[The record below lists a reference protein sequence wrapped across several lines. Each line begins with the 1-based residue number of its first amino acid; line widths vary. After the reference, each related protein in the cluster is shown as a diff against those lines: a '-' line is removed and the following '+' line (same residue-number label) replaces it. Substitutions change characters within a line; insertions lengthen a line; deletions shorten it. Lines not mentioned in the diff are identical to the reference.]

1 MDVNKNQVL
10 PCSEAELEFREKR
23 KGKLV
28 SYVLK
33 DMQKHDYLQI
43 YNIFKKLWINSIYE
57 WIQFKKIRMLF

>member
-10 PCSEAELEFREKR
+10 PCSEAELEFREKG

-43 YNIFKKLWINSIYE
+43 YNIFKKLWINSIYK